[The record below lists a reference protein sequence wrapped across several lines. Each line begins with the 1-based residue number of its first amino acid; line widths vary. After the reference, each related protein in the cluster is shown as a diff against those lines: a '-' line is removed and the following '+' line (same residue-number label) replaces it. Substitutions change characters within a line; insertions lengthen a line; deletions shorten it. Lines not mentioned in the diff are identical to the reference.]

1 MWNSRP
7 RLVGATAAAVLTAL
21 AVGVPTDVIDTDFF
35 TRMTPVRWW
44 DYPVLVLVALLTG
57 LWVAIPP
64 AARGARPTGVL
75 GAATGAVFAIG
86 CPICNKIIIALL
98 GVSGALALWAPI
110 QPFLAAF
117 SLAALGAAVYLRWR
131 RRPCADESCAAEAPP
146 ATFQQ
151 QLAQE
156 RPTNFQSGE

>member
-1 MWNSRP
+1 MWSNRR
-7 RLVGATAAAVLTAL
+7 RLVGAIAAAVLTAL
-21 AVGVPTDVIDTDFF
+21 VVGIPTDVIDTDFF

-64 AARGARPTGVL
+64 AARGAGRPTGVL
-75 GAATGAVFAIG
+75 GAATAAVFAIG
-86 CPICNKIIIALL
+86 CPICNKIIVALL

-117 SLAALGAAVYLRWR
+117 SVAALGAAVYLRWR
-131 RRPCADESCAAEAPP
+131 RRPCADDSCSADSSPP
-146 ATFQQ
+146 APQQ
-151 QLAQE
+151 SVNREQ
-156 RPTNFQSGE
+156 PTGYTG